1 MFRLLLRPKVEIL
14 ELKWHF
20 ASYGLSNF
28 IINIQVIELFSL
40 SSFYRAKCSLSHV
53 ILQWKRRTPI
63 PQISGNRAC
72 QVSFLS
78 LTNTGVDQGFYF
90 GGVGWGGVDY
100 MIQSL
105 IHYCL
110 FFWDLLIY
118 SCLINIKRFHH
129 SHRAHIWC
137 WVVHFV
143 KEQNVIHYHLYTD
156 LFHSN
161 TESLN

>member
-28 IINIQVIELFSL
+28 IIDIQVIELFSL

-78 LTNTGVDQGFYF
+78 LTNTGVDQGFNF
-90 GGVGWGGVDY
+90 GGVGWGGLHDS
-100 MIQSL
+100 ILDSL
-105 IHYCL
+105 
-110 FFWDLLIY
+110 LLI
-118 SCLINIKRFHH
+118 F
-129 SHRAHIWC
+129 WG
-137 WVVHFV
+137 FV
-143 KEQNVIHYHLYTD
+143 KDFTIL
-156 LFHSN
+156 
-161 TESLN
+161 TELISDVEWFILLKSKMFFTTTYILTYFILTLNN

>member
-1 MFRLLLRPKVEIL
+1 MFRLLLRPKIEIL
-14 ELKWHF
+14 DLKWHF

-90 GGVGWGGVDY
+90 GGVGWITWFNPWFIIVYFFLGFVN
-100 MIQSL
+100 
-105 IHYCL
+105 L
-110 FFWDLLIY
+110 F
-118 SCLINIKRFHH
+118 LINIKRFHH

-143 KEQNVIHYHLYTD
+143 KEQNVFHYHLYTD
-156 LFHSN
+156 LFNSN

>member
-1 MFRLLLRPKVEIL
+1 MYGFDFSKSQHESDAIWAPVFRLLLRPKIEIL
-14 ELKWHF
+14 DLKWHF

-90 GGVGWGGVDY
+90 GGVGWITWFNPWFIIVYFLG
-100 MIQSL
+100 I
-105 IHYCL
+105 C
-110 FFWDLLIY
+110 
-118 SCLINIKRFHH
+118 
-129 SHRAHIWC
+129 
-137 WVVHFV
+137 
-143 KEQNVIHYHLYTD
+143 
-156 LFHSN
+156 
-161 TESLN
+161 

>member
-1 MFRLLLRPKVEIL
+1 MFRLLLRPKIEIL
-14 ELKWHF
+14 DLKWHF

-28 IINIQVIELFSL
+28 MINIQVIELFSL

-53 ILQWKRRTPI
+53 ILQWKCRTPI

-90 GGVGWGGVDY
+90 GGVGWGGLHDS
-100 MIQSL
+100 ILDSL
-105 IHYCL
+105 L
-110 FFWDLLIY
+110 FIFWGFVNLF
-118 SCLINIKRFHH
+118 LINIKRFHH

-143 KEQNVIHYHLYTD
+143 KEQNVFHYHLYTD